1 MSEKLKLELNLTTPA
16 PLDFDM
22 RKLIGNAIEQ
32 TAVNIR
38 DGHASGQIT
47 IGGKEV
53 GMYIITKHAVRQEVR
68 GWSGVSLESAADQ
81 FVEDMMDQQ
90 MRP

>member
-1 MSEKLKLELNLTTPA
+1 VSEKLKLELNLTTPA

-22 RKLIGNAIEQ
+22 RKLIGDAIEQ

-38 DGHASGQIT
+38 DGHASGKIS

-53 GMYIITKHAVRQEVR
+53 GMYIITKQEM
-68 GWSGVSLESAADQ
+68 S
-81 FVEDMMDQQ
+81 
-90 MRP
+90 P